1 MKNVLILLLL
11 VALVWGLFQ
20 GRDDRDAVH
29 PTGRPAAAETAP
41 PSPVE
46 RMRSF
51 FRTMTAGM
59 SDLPLPGEEQ
69 QPAVTP
75 PTNAD
80 TAKGSPPPR
89 AVPTEKVP
97 MREPAS
103 DSAAAEAPII
113 DRTES
118 RRAAEIADALL
129 ADSSADFN
137 LADLVDFQEALERR
151 LDRSRF
157 VPAAEIP
164 QMMKNAIIAAED
176 RRFYDHGAIDVLS
189 VGRAMLANYRA
200 GETVEGGSTISQQT
214 VKNIFLTHERSLNRK
229 VLELFLAIQLEKYYT
244 KDQILEIYLNT
255 IYFGHGAYGIGPA
268 SRTYFGK
275 EPRDLSIQECALI
288 AGLPQAPSAYDPI
301 DHPEEAKKRT
311 AIVLMLMA
319 REGYITPQEAAAA
332 GVETV
337 FGDWAP

>member
-1 MKNVLILLLL
+1 MKKLLVLLLAA
-11 VALVWGLFQ
+11 ALVWGIFQ
-20 GRDDRDAVH
+20 GRDGRETVH
-29 PTGRPAAAETAP
+29 PTGRPAAEEAAP
-41 PSPVE
+41 PSAIDRVG
-46 RMRSF
+46 SF

-59 SDLPLPGEEQ
+59 SDLSLPGGE
-69 QPAVTP
+69 PDTP
-75 PTNAD
+75 PAAEEAAERTPAQAD
-80 TAKGSPPPR
+80 TADDASQGS
-89 AVPTEKVP
+89 ED
-97 MREPAS
+97 REGA
-103 DSAAAEAPII
+103 
-113 DRTES
+113 
-118 RRAAEIADALL
+118 RRAAEIADAML

-137 LADLVDFQEALERR
+137 LVDLVDFQEALERR

-189 VGRAMLANYRA
+189 VGRAMVANYMA

-214 VKNIFLTHERSLNRK
+214 VKNIFLTHERSLTRK

-275 EPRDLSIQECALI
+275 EPRDLSIPECALI

-311 AIVLMLMA
+311 AIVLVLMA
-319 REGYITPQEAAAA
+319 REGYITPREAAAA

-337 FGDWAP
+337 FGDLAP

>member
-1 MKNVLILLLL
+1 MKKLLVLLLAA
-11 VALVWGLFQ
+11 ALAWGIFQ
-20 GRDDRDAVH
+20 GRDGRDAVH
-29 PTGRPAAAETAP
+29 PTGRPAAEEAAP

-46 RMRSF
+46 RMGSF

-59 SDLPLPGEEQ
+59 SGLPLPG
-69 QPAVTP
+69 
-75 PTNAD
+75 
-80 TAKGSPPPR
+80 G
-89 AVPTEKVP
+89 
-97 MREPAS
+97 EPA
-103 DSAAAEAPII
+103 APPAEGEAAERTPVRGDTPDDASQDGE
-113 DRTES
+113 DREGA
-118 RRAAEIADALL
+118 RRAAEMADAML

-137 LADLVDFQEALERR
+137 LADLVDFQDALERR

-164 QMMKNAIIAAED
+164 QMMKDAIIAAED

-189 VGRAMLANYRA
+189 VGRAMVANYMA

-214 VKNIFLTHERSLNRK
+214 VKNIFLTHERSLTRK

-275 EPRDLSIQECALI
+275 EPRDLSIPECALI

-332 GVETV
+332 GVEAV
-337 FGDWAP
+337 FGGGAP